1 MAIRFSKRGVGTFSL
16 LGPKEPGTFS
26 LGGTL
31 LGISVVK
38 IGLLVLYVVVVEV
51 VVVVE
56 TVGLTVGQAVGQAV
70 GTAVGHS
77 GGRVV
82 VVGHN
87 LVVLL
92 GHNLVVDFVVV
103 VVDLVV
109 VVVGTVVSLVVVC
122 VVTVVLIV
130 VFSSNSK
137 SGVVDKGVVGAL
149 EGTVIFGIE
158 CSGHSSSLSKSPE
171 PLPS

>member
-1 MAIRFSKRGVGTFSL
+1 MAIRFSIRGVGTFSL

-26 LGGTL
+26 LGGT

-51 VVVVE
+51 VVVVV

-70 GTAVGHS
+70 GTAVGHK
-77 GGRVV
+77 GGR
-82 VVGHN
+82 
-87 LVVLL
+87 VVLL
-92 GHNLVVDFVVV
+92 GHNLVVVLLGHHLVVDFVVV
-103 VVDLVV
+103 VVDFVV
-109 VVVGTVVSLVVVC
+109 VVVETVVSLVVVW